1 MLTGVLLENTLREL
15 AKALKTVNTSPY
27 QMLELRLDACKDFSI
42 EEFRHLRLPLPC
54 IFTLRNKAE
63 GGFCSRGES
72 DRIRLLKHLIR
83 LKPAFLDIEA
93 SVPAETI
100 LAIRKESPET
110 PILLS
115 SHNFTSMP
123 ANLEA
128 WYEHSRTAI
137 TSTADGFPAGFG
149 DPEDRVVYKLAG
161 TARTSLDALRMLELC
176 KRKGK
181 KILGIAM
188 GPDGECTRI
197 LAPAL
202 HCGINYCPVNTPS
215 APGQLEAEMLR
226 TLYNYPSINSE
237 TRFYALLGDPVVQS
251 TGNVFHNA
259 MNRETGENAVY
270 VKLRVP
276 PASLAAAVPLL
287 HRAGFMGLSIT
298 MPHKQEILPLL
309 ADCSPEVARIG
320 AANTLTWQPD
330 GYYGD
335 NTDGLGTLK
344 ALGTP
349 LAGKTVGIL
358 GAGGSAR
365 AIIYEAAKYAK
376 KLLIFNRTLDRQL
389 PVDLPIHPLT
399 DLREKTRECDI
410 LINTLP
416 FTAGLTFPS
425 IPFTPK
431 MLVMDISYGSESN
444 FLMQAELR
452 GCRGV
457 NGFAMFMEQ
466 AKLQRRLWN
475 LKTAE

>member
-1 MLTGVLLENTLREL
+1 MLTGVLLESTMREL
-15 AKALKTVNTSPY
+15 AKVLDTVNTSLY
-27 QMLELRLDACKDFSI
+27 QMLELRLDACKDFSV
-42 EEFRHLRLPLPC
+42 EEFQHLRLPLPC
-54 IFTLRNKAE
+54 IFTFRSRAE
-63 GGFCSRGES
+63 GGFCAREES
-72 DRIRLLKHLIR
+72 DRIRLLKRLIR

-115 SHNFTSMP
+115 SHNFSSMP

-128 WYEHSRTAI
+128 WYEHSRNAI
-137 TSTADGFPAGFG
+137 TSTASDFPAGFG

-161 TARTSLDALRMLELC
+161 TAHTTLDALRMLELC

-181 KILGIAM
+181 KILGIGM
-188 GPDGECTRI
+188 GPEGECTRI

-202 HCGINYCPVNTPS
+202 HCGINYCPVNAPS

-226 TLYNYPSINSE
+226 TLYNYASINNN
-237 TRFYALLGDPVVQS
+237 TRLYALLGDPVVQS
-251 TGNVFHNA
+251 SGNVFHNV

-270 VKLRVP
+270 VKLCVP
-276 PASLAAAVPLL
+276 PAALAETVPLL
-287 HRAGFMGLSIT
+287 HRVGFMGLSVT

-309 ADCSPEVARIG
+309 AGCSPEVARIG
-320 AANTLTWQPD
+320 AANTLTWHPD
-330 GYYGD
+330 GYFGD
-335 NTDGLGTLK
+335 NTDGLGTLE

-349 LAGKTVGIL
+349 LTGKTVGIL

-365 AIIYEAAKYAK
+365 AIMYEAAKHAK
-376 KLLIFNRTLDRQL
+376 KLLIFNRTLDKQL
-389 PVDLPIHPLT
+389 SVDLPIHPLT

-416 FTAGLTFPS
+416 FTAGLTFPF

-431 MLVMDISYGSESN
+431 MLVMDISYGSESD
-444 FLMQAELR
+444 FLKQAELR

-457 NGFAMFMEQ
+457 NGLAMFMAQ
-466 AKLQRRLWN
+466 AKLQRRLWK